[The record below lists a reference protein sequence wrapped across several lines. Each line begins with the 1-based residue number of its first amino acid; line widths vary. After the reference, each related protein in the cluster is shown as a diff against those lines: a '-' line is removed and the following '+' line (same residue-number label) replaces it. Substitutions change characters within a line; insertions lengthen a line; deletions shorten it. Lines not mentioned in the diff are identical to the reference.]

1 MKNAEQSQWKAVM
14 LIIAVA
20 GALLAVY
27 AFGVRQLDLLGRR
40 LFFEYI
46 VKNTAVDDDP
56 LRESGECLLGL
67 YRPELPYEFSRAMAV
82 EESLEVDLKI
92 ISFYQA
98 WGDGDEH
105 SFNIEVYTNLYKG
118 GYIPMITWEPWLVA
132 FDQFAG
138 KQPDSSLDIIASGA
152 VDKYIRE
159 WARNATRFGKPF
171 FIRPGHEMSNAW
183 YTWSLAHGNT
193 PEMFKAFWR
202 HVHTIFR
209 EEGARNAAFVWNPFV
224 PGDTVYYPGD
234 EYVDWIGLDIFN
246 FGSLAENGRWTD
258 FYTVTK
264 ILYDAVKR
272 YEKPV
277 ILAEVGC
284 VQAGGNKPNWYRD
297 MFHSLAVGNFP
308 LVKAVVLFDTP
319 KGKTPTGLI
328 ADLGVSSNSNVFGAI
343 NTEDLIKC
351 GMQPIPSQGG
361 AK

>member
-1 MKNAEQSQWKAVM
+1 MRKTKHSSFKAVM
-14 LIIAVA
+14 LIIGAG

-27 AFGVRQLDLLGRR
+27 AFGVRRLDILGRQ
-40 LFFEYI
+40 LYFEYI
-46 VKNTAVDDDP
+46 VKSTAVANDP
-56 LRESGECLLGL
+56 LEESDQCLAGL
-67 YRPELPYEFSRAMAV
+67 YRPELPYEFSRTRDV
-82 EESLEVDLKI
+82 EESLGVELKI

-105 SFNIEVYTNLYKG
+105 SFNVEVYTNLHKG

-132 FDQFAG
+132 FDQFSG
-138 KQPDSSLDIIASGA
+138 KQPDSSLGIIASGA
-152 VDKYIRE
+152 VDDYIRE

-171 FIRPGHEMSNAW
+171 FVRPGHEMSNAW
-183 YTWSLAHGNT
+183 YTWSPAHGNT

-202 HVHTIFR
+202 RVHTIFR

-224 PGDTVYYPGD
+224 PADTAFYPGD

-246 FGSLAENGRWTD
+246 FGSLAENGRWMD

-264 ILYDAVKR
+264 ILYDAVKE

-297 MFHSLAVGNFP
+297 MFHSLAAGNFP

-328 ADLGVSSNSNVFGAI
+328 ADLGISSNPDIFGAI
-343 NTEDLIKC
+343 DIEDLKKC

-361 AK
+361 VK